1 VGINSDGASEGRE
14 ITGEVICL
22 VQKAPRISVLR
33 EETMENVATYSE
45 ARSEY
50 TKQLA
55 TFLVPALVG
64 WFQQTWHRNAS
75 NRQQCLSL
83 FQSECEEIAR
93 WNADRIHD
101 EVRVLIERAG
111 CDYMEE
117 LMTAVFVAHTKVLT
131 AVRLSSK
138 EKKLSITVPK
148 LDHFIHR
155 IFREAARVFWKA
167 PFLFLDGGGVVERQK
182 NVLQIEALTSEAI
195 GTAVRSLLPVKQI
208 LKDYLEGDHEEVE
221 DEAISAAAPVVETP
235 TESNKIALPEL
246 EVTDLSGAGS
256 APAPAPAVPPVP
268 VSPTGP
274 AVVNID
280 TQQAVTF
287 AAYDD
292 VYDEAADGPTLKYR
306 SREGDDDAD
315 LEVSDALEIDE
326 ASAAPIG
333 DDEVQDLEAP
343 IPPAPK
349 AAPPPMSE
357 RIADDEVEMLE

>member
-1 VGINSDGASEGRE
+1 
-14 ITGEVICL
+14 
-22 VQKAPRISVLR
+22 
-33 EETMENVATYSE
+33 MENVATYSE

-55 TFLVPALVG
+55 TFLVPPLVA

-75 NRQQCLSL
+75 NRQQSLAL
-83 FQSECEEIAR
+83 FQSECEEVAR

-101 EVRVLIERAG
+101 EVRVLIERSG

-155 IFREAARVFWKA
+155 IFREAARVFWKS
-167 PFLFLDGGGVVERQK
+167 PFLFLDSGSVMDRQK
-182 NVLQIEALTSEAI
+182 NVLQIEALATEAI

-221 DEAISAAAPVVETP
+221 DEAIASPVEAP
-235 TESNKIALPEL
+235 TETNKIALPQL
-246 EVTDLSGAGS
+246 EVTDLSGVPAVPAS
-256 APAPAPAVPPVP
+256 ATPTGQTPAPAPSPPTVKAQNP
-268 VSPTGP
+268 AP

-280 TQQAVTF
+280 TEPAVTF

-306 SREGDDDAD
+306 SRDGDDDDAD

-326 ASAAPIG
+326 SSAAPIG

-343 IPPAPK
+343 LPPAPK
-349 AAPPPMSE
+349 AAAPPMSE
-357 RIADDEVEMLE
+357 RIADEEVETLE